1 MSNLRFMAKLFSSC
15 LSYFILQSI
24 SRGPTVILTTK
35 RPDLALLV
43 GGRFADCAI
52 VEGFWNLGGLRL
64 VLINLSKLAI
74 VA

>member
-1 MSNLRFMAKLFSSC
+1 MSRSGFRLVRDFCAFSFLIRRRLFMSNLRFMAKLFSSC

-43 GGRFADCAI
+43 GR
-52 VEGFWNLGGLRL
+52 
-64 VLINLSKLAI
+64 
-74 VA
+74 